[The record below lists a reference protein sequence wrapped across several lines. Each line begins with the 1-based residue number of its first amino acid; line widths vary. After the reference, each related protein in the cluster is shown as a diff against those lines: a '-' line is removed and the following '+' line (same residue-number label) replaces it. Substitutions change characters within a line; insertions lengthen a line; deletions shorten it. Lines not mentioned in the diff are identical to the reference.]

1 MELTCPLPRAE
12 ENATMRKNKTYSQL
26 QIALEDKG
34 FTTHLVPFEICS
46 NGYISKR
53 NTLNINSVLKKFKVN
68 LIAKTYTNMSQLS
81 LLSTMSIFYAYQTKE
96 WVSPP
101 LLSP

>member
-1 MELTCPLPRAE
+1 MELTCPLPRAK

-46 NGYISKR
+46 NGCVEE
-53 NTLNINSVLKKFKVN
+53 N
-68 LIAKTYTNMSQLS
+68 
-81 LLSTMSIFYAYQTKE
+81 
-96 WVSPP
+96 
-101 LLSP
+101 